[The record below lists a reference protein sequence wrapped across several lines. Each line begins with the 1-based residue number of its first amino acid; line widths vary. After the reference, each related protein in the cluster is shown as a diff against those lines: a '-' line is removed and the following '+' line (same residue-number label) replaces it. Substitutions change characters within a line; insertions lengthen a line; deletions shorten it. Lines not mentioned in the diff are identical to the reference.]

1 MVDALAR
8 YVNDFKYGKQ
18 VSDSIEIEK
27 LIRDEGTVI
36 DHELEVYRGQRAPEI
51 RPEGWISASF
61 EDDVSRFVGVKCC
74 IFKLKLQ
81 PGTRILD
88 VDQILEKYGK
98 PNKYRGEQEILV
110 LLDGD
115 LSRPTRVDDLHEKD
129 TYEVLFTP
137 RRSTEQPSK
146 TPEEIL
152 KELDIS
158 ADELEF
164 IESPS
169 DLEVYGVPKDK
180 QDAIFKLLKPSGGRR
195 FTATR
200 RRRRVRQSR
209 VRGGRGPVR
218 SSSSKTVKRVYA
230 GSGGRSA
237 HRGSRF

>member
-18 VSDSIEIEK
+18 VTDSIEIEK
-27 LIRDEGTVI
+27 LIRDEGIVL
-36 DHELEVYRGQRAPEI
+36 DHQLQVYRGQRAPEI
-51 RPEGWISASF
+51 RPEGWISASL
-61 EDDVSRFVGVKCC
+61 EDDVRRFVGVKCC

-81 PGTRILD
+81 PGTRILY
-88 VDQILEKYGK
+88 VDETLEKYGK
-98 PNKYRGEQEILV
+98 PNRYKGEQEILV
-110 LLDGD
+110 LLDGN

-129 TYEVLFTP
+129 TYEIVFTP
-137 RRSTEQPSK
+137 KKVVEK

-169 DLEVYGVPKDK
+169 DLEVYGVSKDK
-180 QDAIFKLLKPSGGRR
+180 QDMIFKLLKRSGGKR
-195 FTATR
+195 FTGTR

-209 VRGGRGPVR
+209 VRGGRGPAR
-218 SSSSKTVKRVYA
+218 SLNSKTAKQVYA

-237 HRGSRF
+237 RRGLRF